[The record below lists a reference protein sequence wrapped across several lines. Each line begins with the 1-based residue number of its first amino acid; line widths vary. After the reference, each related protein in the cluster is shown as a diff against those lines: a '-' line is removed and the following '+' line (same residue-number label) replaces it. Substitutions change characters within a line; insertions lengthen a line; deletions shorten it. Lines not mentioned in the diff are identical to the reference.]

1 MGFAR
6 QEAFMPQAPTDSIP
20 TDQPTSAI
28 STNAAK
34 VLDTTRRAWQTSAAA
49 APAETERA
57 TQKASSKKRVRPR
70 RSQWGNLVAALNYWS
85 PRPL

>member
-1 MGFAR
+1 
-6 QEAFMPQAPTDSIP
+6 MPQAPTDSIP

-28 STNAAK
+28 SANAAK

-49 APAETERA
+49 APVESERA